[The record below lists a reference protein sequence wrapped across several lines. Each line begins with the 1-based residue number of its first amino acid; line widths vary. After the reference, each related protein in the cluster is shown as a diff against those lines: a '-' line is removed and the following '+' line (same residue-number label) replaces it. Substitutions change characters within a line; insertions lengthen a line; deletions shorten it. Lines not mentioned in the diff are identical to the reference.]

1 MWFWAWDYIINVGL
15 VFLTIGS
22 YKVLAVGGGCCRS
35 GPLLFSIF
43 WIVFFFFFGFLLL
56 SDYDEKAEDAVDYED
71 FDEQYEGPEIQA
83 TSEED
88 HLLPKKEYFS
98 TEVSIASLKPTPVF
112 DDENYDEELE
122 QEQEVVDNNLEV
134 QTTSLTGVVSI
145 IFYYPI
151 SSSFTL

>member
-1 MWFWAWDYIINVGL
+1 MWFWAWDYIINVRL
-15 VFLTIGS
+15 VFLTIG
-22 YKVLAVGGGCCRS
+22 YKGVAVGVAVVDLVS
-35 GPLLFSIF
+35 YSFQSSDS
-43 WIVFFFFFGFLLL
+43 FFFFGFLLL

-98 TEVSIASLKPTPVF
+98 TEVSLASLKPTSVF

-122 QEQEVVDNNLEV
+122 EEHMVVDNNLEV

-145 IFYYPI
+145 IFYFPI